1 MMAKANMQKQT
12 CKNVKALGLL
22 AQFRQH
28 GGPLSTDNSD
38 LLNRLTDKEVVLEVQ
53 YLKATIAKDLK
64 LKKRVIDC
72 ATKASATNT

>member
-1 MMAKANMQKQT
+1 MLAKAKMLYKGR
-12 CKNVKALGLL
+12 KSAKALGLL
-22 AQFRQH
+22 AQCRQH

-64 LKKRVIDC
+64 LKKSVTDS

>member
-12 CKNVKALGLL
+12 CKKAKAPGLL
-22 AQFRQH
+22 AQCRQH

-64 LKKRVIDC
+64 LKKRVTDS
-72 ATKASATNT
+72 ATKESATNT

>member
-12 CKNVKALGLL
+12 CKNAKALGLL
-22 AQFRQH
+22 AQCRQH
-28 GGPLSTDNSD
+28 GSPLSTDNSD

-64 LKKRVIDC
+64 LKKRVTES
-72 ATKASATNT
+72 ATKESATNT